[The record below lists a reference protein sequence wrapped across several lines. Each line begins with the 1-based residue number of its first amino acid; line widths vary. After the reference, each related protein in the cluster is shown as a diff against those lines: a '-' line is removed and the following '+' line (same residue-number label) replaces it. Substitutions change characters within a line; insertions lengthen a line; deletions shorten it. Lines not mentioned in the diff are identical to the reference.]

1 MKHIESLSQKKFRLK
16 QILLLQCVVLLYT
29 TSGIFAKLASSKG
42 FLSFGFILFYGAE
55 IFVLGIYAILW
66 QQIIKRTEL
75 SLAYAN
81 RAIALLWSM
90 LWAVLFFEETI
101 TTKNIIGVIIVIIG
115 TMIVNSE
122 HE

>member
-1 MKHIESLSQKKFRLK
+1 MKHMESLPQKNNRLK

-29 TSGIFAKLASSKG
+29 TSGIFAKLASSQG

-90 LWAVLFFEETI
+90 LWAFLFFGETI
-101 TTKNIIGVIIVIIG
+101 TLKNIIGVIIVIIG